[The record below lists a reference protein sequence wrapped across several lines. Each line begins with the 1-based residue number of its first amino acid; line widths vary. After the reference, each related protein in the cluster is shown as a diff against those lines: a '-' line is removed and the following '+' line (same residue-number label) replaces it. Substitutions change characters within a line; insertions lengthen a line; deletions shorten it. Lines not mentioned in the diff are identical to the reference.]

1 MENKMKKKKAEVV
14 RPLTKGEIKEIADDI
29 VRVAIRE
36 QARDLEKHLLDIH
49 TRIVELERRP

>member
-1 MENKMKKKKAEVV
+1 MKKKKTEVV

-36 QARDLEKHLLDIH
+36 QARDLEKHLQDIH
-49 TRIVELERRP
+49 TRIMELERRP